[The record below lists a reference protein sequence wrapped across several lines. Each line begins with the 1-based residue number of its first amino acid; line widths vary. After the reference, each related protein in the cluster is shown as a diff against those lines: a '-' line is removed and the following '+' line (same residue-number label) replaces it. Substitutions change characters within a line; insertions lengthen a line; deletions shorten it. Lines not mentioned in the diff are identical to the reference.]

1 MDFFIVE
8 EGIPVNLDSDGGSIA
23 YFGSE
28 IDFQYKFIYDKF
40 VYTMEIQPETRLKTL
55 PETADSLLKR
65 GKVYRDYS
73 FEELKELCG
82 ENEDNAG
89 K

>member
-28 IDFQYKFIYDKF
+28 IDFQY
-40 VYTMEIQPETRLKTL
+40 ETEAPHGNAIFSAEL
-55 PETADSLLKR
+55 PLLERSLPFWLY
-65 GKVYRDYS
+65 GQNLL
-73 FEELKELCG
+73 FFLENPKELQW
-82 ENEDNAG
+82 NDI
-89 K
+89 

>member
-28 IDFQYKFIYDKF
+28 IDFQY
-40 VYTMEIQPETRLKTL
+40 ETEAPHGNGIFSAKL
-55 PETADSLLKR
+55 PLLERSLPFGL
-65 GKVYRDYS
+65 YEQNLL
-73 FEELKELCG
+73 FFLENPKELQW
-82 ENEDNAG
+82 NDI
-89 K
+89 